1 MKDPSE
7 ENMQAA
13 RRVLTYLQ
21 NTSKYKIKYKRLIDA
36 DGTQSKMANQ
46 ITAYVD
52 ASHQDDKIKSRST
65 LAYLIFMNG
74 GPISWRV
81 QLSKRIGASPT
92 GSEFMALSDVAREVM
107 SIRNFL
113 AELGYEQTNA
123 TEVHE
128 DNSAAIQIAN
138 NPKCHDGLKQL
149 PLNDFHQVRDP
160 IEEKEIVMVKV
171 DTDENI
177 ADVLTKP
184 LTEVK
189 HKYLTAKIY
198 EFETYRKN

>member
-1 MKDPSE
+1 M
-7 ENMQAA
+7 
-13 RRVLTYLQ
+13 
-21 NTSKYKIKYKRLIDA
+21 IDA
-36 DGTQSKMANQ
+36 DGTQSKTANQ
-46 ITAYVD
+46 IIAYVD
-52 ASHQDDKIKSRST
+52 ASHQDDKIRSRST
-65 LAYLIFMNG
+65 LAYIIFLNG

-81 QLSKRIGASPT
+81 RLSKRNGGSPT

-113 AELGYEQTNA
+113 AEIGYEQTNA
-123 TEVHE
+123 TDIHE

-149 PLNDFHQVRDP
+149 PLNDFHQVRFP
-160 IEEKEIVMVKV
+160 IEEKEIQMVKV

-189 HKYLTAKIY
+189 HNYLTARIY
-198 EFETYRKN
+198 NYSAYHSKA